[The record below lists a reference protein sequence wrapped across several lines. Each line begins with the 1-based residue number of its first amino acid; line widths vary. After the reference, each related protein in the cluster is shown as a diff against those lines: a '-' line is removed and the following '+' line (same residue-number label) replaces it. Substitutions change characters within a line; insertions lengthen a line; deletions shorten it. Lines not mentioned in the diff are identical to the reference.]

1 MVINSKTLFEQSFMD
16 NFNDLELLLFDDS
29 NLVWLH
35 WLDRMWVNL
44 LIGWELIF
52 LFVCVILVVFVIMK
66 FRNVLVIYVGK
77 VVNTVVRGKEQGGWC
92 SKEVRG
98 GYGVGLW
105 KAIRRERDVVSSRLF
120 FCGGEWTKGEL
131 LERWM
136 VWGFT
141 SMCLFS
147 HFICFSCLYLFH

>member
-1 MVINSKTLFEQSFMD
+1 MI
-16 NFNDLELLLFDDS
+16 
-29 NLVWLH
+29 
-35 WLDRMWVNL
+35 R
-44 LIGWELIF
+44 G
-52 LFVCVILVVFVIMK
+52 K
-66 FRNVLVIYVGK
+66 FRG
-77 VVNTVVRGKEQGGWC
+77 GQGGWC

-120 FCGGEWTKGEL
+120 FCGGKWTKGEL

-141 SMCLFS
+141 SMCFFP
-147 HFICFSCLYLFH
+147 HFICCSCLYLFR